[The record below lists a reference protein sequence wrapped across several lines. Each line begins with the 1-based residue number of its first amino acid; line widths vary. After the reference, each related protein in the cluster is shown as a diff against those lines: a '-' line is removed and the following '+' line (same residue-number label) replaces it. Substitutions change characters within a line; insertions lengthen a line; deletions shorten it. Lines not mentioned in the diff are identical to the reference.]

1 MHSAKEVP
9 PAEEAQ
15 PVGIVDEYEDA
26 ETNFQPKSLKFW
38 TIIIGVYL
46 SIFLVALDRTIVATA
61 IPRITDEFNSVQD
74 IGWYGSAYML
84 TAACFMPIS
93 GRIYQLYSTKWGFV
107 LSIVIFEAGSAICGA
122 APTSTAFIIGRAI
135 AGLGSAGIFSGGMMV
150 ILPLV
155 PLRRRP
161 VFTSM
166 FGMAFGI
173 SSVLGPIVG
182 GTLTDRVTWRWCFYL
197 NLPFG
202 GFTLLAVLLFLH
214 IEPPKRE
221 KLTVIGQMKR
231 LDPIGVFFFV
241 PSMVSLIL
249 ALQWGG
255 STYSWSAP
263 KVIGLLVTFSVLFF
277 AFVVVEVLTP
287 ETAMAPN
294 RVVLNRSI
302 AGSMTFMFLLSGGL
316 MSVIYYLTI
325 WFQAAKNDSAMHAGI
340 STIPLLLSLVIIGIL
355 AAVCTEKIGYYVPA
369 MLLSPV
375 LCSIGAGLLSTLSPS
390 SGHNAWI
397 GYQLLYGFGIGSGF
411 QISTLVAQNVLPRA
425 DVPLGMALMFFMQ
438 QLGGSVFLAVSQ
450 NIFSSRLVKSLS
462 GIAGLDVEAI
472 INNTGATA
480 LRSIVPSDQLQVV
493 IHAYSHALTRVFI
506 LTAALSA
513 CMSLGALAV
522 EWKKIKGKS
531 ETKGRSKSPDT
542 EFEDSKSDANP

>member
-1 MHSAKEVP
+1 MSSTASVHSSKR
-9 PAEEAQ
+9 AQ
-15 PVGIVDEYEDA
+15 PVEIIDEYEDT
-26 ETNFQPKSLKFW
+26 EKNFQPKSLKFW
-38 TIIIGVYL
+38 SIIIGVYL

-84 TAACFMPIS
+84 TAACFIPIS

-107 LSIVIFEAGSAICGA
+107 LSIVIFEAGSALCGA

-135 AGLGSAGIFSGGMMV
+135 AGFGSAGIFSGGMMI

-166 FGMAFGI
+166 FGVAFGI
-173 SSVLGPIVG
+173 SSVLGPILG
-182 GTLTDRVTWRWCFYL
+182 GTLTDHVTWRWCFYL

-202 GFTLLAVLLFLH
+202 GFTLLAVLLFLR
-214 IEPPKRE
+214 IESPKRE
-221 KLTVIGQMKR
+221 KLTVIGQLKR
-231 LDPIGVFFFV
+231 LDPIGIFFFV

-255 STYSWSAP
+255 STYSWSAS
-263 KVIGLLVTFSVLFF
+263 KVIGLIVTFSVLFI

-287 ETAMAPN
+287 ETAMAPT

-302 AGSMTFMFLLSGGL
+302 AGSMAFMFLLSGGL
-316 MSVIYYLTI
+316 MS
-325 WFQAAKNDSAMHAGI
+325 NDSAMHAGI
-340 STIPLLLSLVIIGIL
+340 SNIPLLLSFVIIGIL
-355 AAVCTEKIGYYVPA
+355 VAIS

-375 LCSIGAGLLSTLSPS
+375 LCSIGAGLLSTLSPNS
-390 SGHNAWI
+390 SHNAWI
-397 GYQLLYGFGIGSGF
+397 GYQLLYGFGIGCGF
-411 QISTLVAQNVLPRA
+411 QTSTLVAQNVLPRA

-450 NIFSSRLVKSLS
+450 NVFSSRLVQSLS
-462 GIAGLDVEAI
+462 GIAGLDVGAI
-472 INNTGATA
+472 VNITGATA
-480 LRSIVPSDQLQVV
+480 LRTIVPSDQLQIV
-493 IHAYSHALTRVFI
+493 IDAYSHALTRVFI

-522 EWKKIKGKS
+522 EWKKFKGKS
-531 ETKGRSKSPDT
+531 ETKGPSQSPDT
-542 EFEDSKSDANP
+542 EFEDSKSDVKP

>member
-1 MHSAKEVP
+1 
-9 PAEEAQ
+9 
-15 PVGIVDEYEDA
+15 
-26 ETNFQPKSLKFW
+26 
-38 TIIIGVYL
+38 
-46 SIFLVALDRTIVATA
+46 
-61 IPRITDEFNSVQD
+61 
-74 IGWYGSAYML
+74 ML
-84 TAACFMPIS
+84 TAACFIPIS
-93 GRIYQLYSTKWGFV
+93 GRVYQLYSTKWGFV
-107 LSIVIFEAGSAICGA
+107 LSIVIFEAGSALGG
-122 APTSTAFIIGRAI
+122 APTSTAFIIGRAV
-135 AGLGSAGIFSGGMMV
+135 AGLGSAGIFSGGMMI

-166 FGMAFGI
+166 FGVAFGI

-182 GTLTDRVTWRWCFYL
+182 GTLTDRVWVDSISAKQCSCADPLRTWRWCFYL

-214 IEPPKRE
+214 LESPKRE
-221 KLTVIGQMKR
+221 KLTVIGQIKR
-231 LDPIGVFFFV
+231 LDPIGIFFFV

-263 KVIGLLVTFSVLFF
+263 KVIGLLVTFSILFL
-277 AFVVVEVLTP
+277 AFVVVEILTP
-287 ETAMAPN
+287 ETAMAPT

-302 AGSMTFMFLLSGGL
+302 AGSMAFMFLLSGGL

-325 WFQAAKNDSAMHAGI
+325 WFQAAKDDSAMHAGI
-340 STIPLLLSLVIIGIL
+340 STIPLLSSLVVIGIPV
-355 AAVCTEKIGYYVPA
+355 AVFTEKIGYYVPP

-397 GYQLLYGFGIGSGF
+397 GYQLLYGFGVGCGF

-450 NIFSSRLVKSLS
+450 NIFASTLVKSLS

-472 INNTGATA
+472 VNNTGATA
-480 LRSIVPSDQLQVV
+480 LRTIVPSDQLQIV

-513 CMSLGALAV
+513 CMILGALAV

-531 ETKGRSKSPDT
+531 ETNGRPKSPDT
-542 EFEDSKSDANP
+542 EFEDNKSDVKT